1 MKRTTRT
8 DAPQKRRA
16 EQMSRGNQVPSSALT
31 SEGRLRVAIEHVEPE
46 VDGGRYPIKREL
58 GDTIVVQADL
68 FADGHDVIRG
78 LLRYRHEHQD
88 EWLETPLSFSGN
100 DRWQASFEVRE
111 LGHYRYS
118 IIGWV
123 DHFATWQRD
132 MRKRLIAQQD
142 VTVDILIGTQLIE
155 KAYGHA
161 SDTSRRRLKD
171 IQAAVSRCDPRSQTQ
186 LDLLLGQDVA
196 EVMADCV
203 DHRLR
208 SSYDREL
215 LVVVDRPKA
224 RFSAWYEM
232 FPRSTTDEGQP
243 HGTFKDCESRLSY
256 IAEMGFDVL
265 YLPPIHPIGETHR
278 KGPNNNPR
286 GDSAS
291 VGSPWAIG
299 ARSGGHK
306 AIHSQLGSLEDFKQL
321 LAVAREKGIEIALDL
336 AFQCSPDHP
345 YVKQHPE
352 WFITRPD
359 GTIQFA
365 ENPPKQYQD
374 IFPLNFES
382 DAFPELWKEL
392 RGVIQYWIDH
402 GIRIFRVDNPHT
414 KPFLFWK
421 WLIGDVKAAYPETI
435 FLAEAFTRPKVM
447 YHLAKV
453 GFTQSYTYFAWRNS
467 KPELTDYFT
476 ELTKSPVREFFR
488 PNLWTNTPD
497 ILTEHLQ
504 HGGRPVFMV
513 RLALA
518 AAYPET
524 IFLAEAFTRPKVMYH
539 LAKVGFTQSYTYFAW
554 RNSKP
559 ELTDYF
565 TELTKSPVREFFRPN
580 LWTNTPDILTEHL
593 QHGGRPVFMVRLALA
608 ATLGSNYGIYGPAF
622 ELYENRPQ
630 KPGSEEYLDSE
641 KYEVRRWDI
650 TRPDSLKEFIGLIN
664 RIRRENPALQS
675 DGRLQFHPIDNDY
688 LLAYSKQSPD
698 GSNVILVVVNLSPH
712 HVHSGWLELDLSALG
727 IHVNRPFQVHDLL
740 THAYYVWQGS
750 RNYVQLDPHSVPV
763 QIFAVRRNLRREQ
776 DFDYFL

>member
-392 RGVIQYWIDH
+392 RGVVQYWIDH

-518 AAYPET
+518 A
-524 IFLAEAFTRPKVMYH
+524 
-539 LAKVGFTQSYTYFAW
+539 
-554 RNSKP
+554 
-559 ELTDYF
+559 
-565 TELTKSPVREFFRPN
+565 
-580 LWTNTPDILTEHL
+580 
-593 QHGGRPVFMVRLALA
+593 
-608 ATLGSNYGIYGPAF
+608 TLGSSYGIYGPAF